1 MDKKTIT
8 ESEKKLSMKKR
19 PMKTKHRRKGC
30 FTHQQVTELI
40 SKAYSKNPRLACLW
54 HLGYL
59 TGLRLSELLELE
71 WSQVNLEKG
80 FLEKREKLPY
90 RWWRMKSYLLKR
102 YPLHGEV
109 LEILEQMKS
118 EDESKSNYLFPAWQG
133 EKRMVVSRLN
143 RKLID
148 SIGLGNGSHPD
159 YFYTFHSL
167 RASYFMRKRMSDT
180 TTESNLI
187 PSNQPSVIMKKCF
200 LELLYNR
207 FMKNLISNTV
217 AKFFAANKS
226 KEGNN
231 SNS

>member
-1 MDKKTIT
+1 MNKTTNTGMSSPAVVSEDNENNSNTIGKTIT
-8 ESEKKLSMKKR
+8 ASEKRLLIKNKLMAKKQ
-19 PMKTKHRRKGC
+19 HRRKGC

-102 YPLHGEV
+102 YPLHGE
-109 LEILEQMKS
+109 LLAILEQMKR

-143 RKLID
+143 QNLIA

-159 YFYTFHSL
+159 YLYTFHSL
-167 RASYFMRKRMSDT
+167 RASY
-180 TTESNLI
+180 LI
-187 PSNQPSVIMKKCF
+187 
-200 LELLYNR
+200 L
-207 FMKNLISNTV
+207 KN
-217 AKFFAANKS
+217 
-226 KEGNN
+226 
-231 SNS
+231 